1 MHCPWCSNPE
11 GMDIKG
17 DYKTSTVQEI
27 YDEILS
33 CKPMFF
39 DNGGVTFTGGEC
51 TLQSK
56 ALSELFNMLM
66 KERISIAVETN
77 ASTTEFLPLAMK
89 CDVLIVDFKHPF
101 YENLSHIGGNLPLI
115 RENILT
121 IAKEK
126 QLHIR
131 IPLIGGFND
140 DAAALSGFCSFFSE
154 LQAINAMFD
163 VEILPY
169 HEYGKE
175 KWQRT
180 GREYTVINGFVS
192 KETLKKFSEAFKKQN
207 IKLIK
212 T

>member
-11 GMDIKG
+11 GMDING
-17 DYKTSTVQEI
+17 NYKTATVQEI

-51 TLQSK
+51 TLQTK
-56 ALSELFNMLM
+56 PLLELFKMLK
-66 KERISIAVETN
+66 KEKISAAIETN
-77 ASTTEFLPLAMK
+77 ASTTDFLPLARE
-89 CDVLIVDFKHPF
+89 CDVLIIDYKHPF
-101 YENLSHIGGNLPLI
+101 YENLSLIGGNLSLV

-121 IAKEK
+121 VAKEK
-126 QLHIR
+126 QMHIR
-131 IPLIGGFND
+131 IPLVRGYND
-140 DAAALSGFCSFFSE
+140 GDDALSGFCSFFGE
-154 LQAINAMFD
+154 LQDMNAEFD

-180 GREYTVINGFVS
+180 GREYTVKNGFIS
-192 KETLKKFSEAFKKQN
+192 KETLNKFTETFKTQN
-207 IKLIK
+207 VKLIK